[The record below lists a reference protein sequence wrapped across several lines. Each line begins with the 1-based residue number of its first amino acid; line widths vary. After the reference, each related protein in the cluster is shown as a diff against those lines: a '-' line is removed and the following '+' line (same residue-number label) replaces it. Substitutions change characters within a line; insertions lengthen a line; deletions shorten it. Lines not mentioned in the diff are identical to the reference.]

1 MMSIFLV
8 EQNARQVLMADAKVS
23 RRFLGGRAMRPFILL
38 TVLAASPAY
47 AAALRCTP
55 TENCI
60 NDQCTQITDPDSA
73 FLLINAAGPAPIL
86 RSGGVDTRMTEMSD
100 GAQTKWQGVQTLA
113 QGQISISLTLALRE
127 SDMTYSLSQYGDFGA
142 GVSTGQCEAR

>member
-8 EQNARQVLMADAKVS
+8 ARNACQALMADAKV
-23 RRFLGGRAMRPFILL
+23 RRSFLRSPTMRPFILL
-38 TVLAASPAY
+38 AVLAASPAY
-47 AAALRCTP
+47 AAALRCMP

-60 NDQCTQITDPDSA
+60 NDQCKQVTDPDNA

-86 RSGGVDTRMTEMSD
+86 RSGGVDTRMTKMSD
-100 GAQTKWQGVQTLA
+100 GAQTMWQGVQTLA